1 MAHEY
6 DNFKYHGVSKEYQNF
21 DTFFFYKSVYNRIT
35 FVFICTPSLWKIWNM
50 HTKKEDDLIT
60 FLLCD

>member
-21 DTFFFYKSVYNRIT
+21 DTFFFIRVYTIE
-35 FVFICTPSLWKIWNM
+35 SL
-50 HTKKEDDLIT
+50 LCS
-60 FLLCD
+60 FLLPLSEKYETCIQKKMMI